1 MAFEQFPYSDLH
13 TLNLDVLIAAVKKLQ
28 QQVEELEAR
37 VTALEE
43 A

>member
-1 MAFEQFPYSDLH
+1 MAFENFPYTDFHS
-13 TLNLDVLIAAVKKLQ
+13 LNLDMLMAAIKKLQ
-28 QQVEELEAR
+28 QEVEELEAR